1 MLFDFKINDKFI
13 IVWLSLCAFLH
24 NILMNGTNNVI
35 ISSLQK
41 EFYLSSRETGVYV
54 SVYDIGSLCS
64 SILISFAATRGSKPK
79 WIAFGMVMLF
89 LGCMINVLPHFIKP
103 DYSYQ
108 KKHSN
113 SSHVVNSD
121 NIVEL
126 CNYSVSTQN
135 YQADEYFLRNY
146 SSTPANPIDQTSQQQ
161 SSSIFGFQIK
171 YLLYVANI
179 VNGLSSA
186 SMTTITF
193 SYIEDFAPSK
203 KLSSVYESVYFVT
216 GAFGVSFFLKY
227 IKKFKIISIKFNL
240 LT

>member
-1 MLFDFKINDKFI
+1 MIFGIKINDKFI
-13 IVWLSLCAFLH
+13 IAWLSLCAFLH

-64 SILISFAATRGSKPK
+64 SILISFAATKGSKPK
-79 WIAFGMVMLF
+79 WIAFGMIMLF
-89 LGCMINVLPHFIKP
+89 FGCMINILPHFIKP

-108 KKHSN
+108 KKISN

-121 NIVEL
+121 DIVEL
-126 CNYSVSTQN
+126 CNYSMSTQN
-135 YQADEYFLRNY
+135 HQADYFPRNY
-146 SSTPANPIDQTSQQQ
+146 STPASSFEQTQAP

-171 YLLYVANI
+171 YLLYIANI

-203 KLSSVYESVYFVT
+203 KLSSTYESIYFVM
-216 GAFGVSFFLKY
+216 GAFGVS
-227 IKKFKIISIKFNL
+227 KKKI
-240 LT
+240 